1 MKLLHFF
8 IVSIFFSP
16 FSSKNSPSKGRLP
29 LRGVLPRRRGA
40 VPCAPAAPGAAQSA
54 GGAEDGD
61 GGDGGD
67 GGGQV
72 PWAMGVLG
80 GAEGID
86 FMSNME
92 EKWGKMAGK
101 SERNIYIYKII

>member
-1 MKLLHFF
+1 MKLLHLFDGF
-8 IVSIFFSP
+8 HIFSP
-16 FSSKNSPSKGRLP
+16 FSSKNSPSKGCLP

-54 GGAEDGD
+54 RGAAD
-61 GGDGGD
+61 GDGGD

-72 PWAMGVLG
+72 PWAMGVPG

-92 EKWGKMAGK
+92 EKLGKMAGK
-101 SERNIYIYKII
+101 SERNIYL